1 MSVAALPP
9 VERRIRLSAP
19 LRHPRFLLLM
29 TGTTVSLLGDGVFLI
44 ALTWQVYLLSNAPS
58 ALSFVGIA
66 ISGPQVLFL
75 LLGGAVSDRMDRRG
89 VMLAS
94 DLVRGTVLVAI
105 GMLTVTGRLRLSH
118 VYVLGGAYGAASAFF
133 GPAYEAAVPDLVPAQ
148 LLVQANSLDQ
158 LARPLALA
166 LAGPALGGWLIGA
179 WGAGSA
185 FLLDA
190 GTFAFS
196 VAMLVAMGR
205 SPARQG
211 VEAGTFRLAEI
222 ADGFRFIRRHVWLW
236 GTFAAATVGYLLFM
250 GPAEVLVPYLV
261 KNSPGGTA
269 GELGLVFAA
278 GGVGALGAALVMG
291 HRGMPRRHITVMYL
305 CWAIATFSVAGYGLA
320 TAGWQLMAVSL
331 AFHALET
338 AGTIVWL
345 TAKQRFVPTSLLG
358 RVSSLDW
365 FISISLLPLSFG
377 LAGWAASIFGARTT
391 LVAAGLLGGS
401 VTLAF
406 LFLPGMRS
414 TQLPARRLQA
424 Q

>member
-1 MSVAALPP
+1 LSVAALPP

-19 LRHPRFLLLM
+19 LRYPRFLLLM
-29 TGTTVSLLGDGVFLI
+29 TGMTVSLLGDGVFLI

-94 DLVRGTVLVAI
+94 DLVRGTVLLAI

-118 VYVLGGAYGAASAFF
+118 LYALGGAYGAASAFF

-211 VEAGTFRLAEI
+211 VEVGTFRLAEI
-222 ADGFRFIRRHVWLW
+222 AEGFRFIRRHVWLW

-278 GGVGALGAALVMG
+278 GGVGALGAALVVG

>member
-1 MSVAALPP
+1 MAG
-9 VERRIRLSAP
+9 
-19 LRHPRFLLLM
+19 M
-29 TGTTVSLLGDGVFLI
+29 TVSLLGDGVFLI
-44 ALTWQVYLLSNAPS
+44 ALTWQVYLLSNAPR
-58 ALSFVGIA
+58 ALSVVGIA

-75 LLGGAVSDRMDRRG
+75 LVGGAVSDRVDRRG

-94 DLVRGTVLVAI
+94 DLVRGMVLLAI
-105 GMLTVTGRLRLSH
+105 GMLTVTGRLRLYH
-118 VYVLGGAYGAASAFF
+118 LYALGGAYGAASAFF
-133 GPAYEAAVPDLVPAQ
+133 GPAYEAAVPDLVPAD

-158 LARPLALA
+158 LARPLAVA

-205 SPARQG
+205 SPARRG
-211 VEAGTFRLAEI
+211 VEAGAFRLAEI
-222 ADGFRFIRRHVWLW
+222 AEGFRFIRRHVWLW
-236 GTFAAATVGYLLFM
+236 GTFAAATVSYLLFM
-250 GPAEVLVPYLV
+250 GPAEVLVPFLV

-278 GGVGALGAALVMG
+278 GGVGALGAALVVG

-305 CWAIATFSVAGYGLA
+305 CWAIATFSVAAYGLA

-365 FISISLLPLSFG
+365 VISISLLPLSFG

-414 TQLPARRLQA
+414 TELPGRHLQA

>member
-1 MSVAALPP
+1 LSVAALPP
-9 VERRIRLSAP
+9 VVRRIRLSAP
-19 LRHPRFLLLM
+19 LRHPRFLRLM
-29 TGTTVSLLGDGVFLI
+29 TGMTVSLLGDGVFLI

-94 DLVRGTVLVAI
+94 DLVRGTVLLAI
-105 GMLTVTGRLRLSH
+105 GILTVTGRLHLYH
-118 VYVLGGAYGAASAFF
+118 LYALGGAYGAASAFF

-166 LAGPALGGWLIGA
+166 LAGPALGGWVIGA

-205 SPARQG
+205 SPTRRG
-211 VEAGTFRLAEI
+211 VEAGTIRLAEI
-222 ADGFRFIRRHVWLW
+222 AEGFRFIRRHVWLW
-236 GTFAAATVGYLLFM
+236 GTFAAATVSYLLFM

-278 GGVGALGAALVMG
+278 GGIGALGAAVVIG
-291 HRGMPRRHITVMYL
+291 QRGMPKRHITVMYL

-391 LVAAGLLGGS
+391 LVAAGFLGGS

-406 LFLPGMRS
+406 LFLPEMRS
-414 TQLPARRLQA
+414 TQLPARPLQA

>member
-1 MSVAALPP
+1 MAG
-9 VERRIRLSAP
+9 
-19 LRHPRFLLLM
+19 M
-29 TGTTVSLLGDGVFLI
+29 TVSLLGDGVFLI
-44 ALTWQVYLLSNAPS
+44 ALTWQVYLLSNTPR
-58 ALSFVGIA
+58 ALSVVGIA

-75 LLGGAVSDRMDRRG
+75 LLGGAVSDRRDRRR

-94 DLVRGTVLVAI
+94 DLVRGSVLLAI

-118 VYVLGGAYGAASAFF
+118 LYVLGGAYGAASAFF
-133 GPAYEAAVPDLVPAQ
+133 GPAYEAAVPDFVPAD

-158 LARPLALA
+158 LARPLAMA

-196 VAMLVAMGR
+196 VSMLVAMGR
-205 SPARQG
+205 SPARRG
-211 VEAGTFRLAEI
+211 VEAGSFRLVEI
-222 ADGFRFIRRHVWLW
+222 AEGFRFIRRHVWLW
-236 GTFAAATVGYLLFM
+236 GTFAAATVSYLLFM
-250 GPAEVLVPYLV
+250 GPAEVLVPFLV
-261 KNSPGGTA
+261 KNSPGGSA

-278 GGVGALGAALVMG
+278 GGVGALGAALVVG

-305 CWAIATFSVAGYGLA
+305 CWAIATFSVAAYGLA

-414 TQLPARRLQA
+414 TELPGRHLQA

>member
-1 MSVAALPP
+1 
-9 VERRIRLSAP
+9 
-19 LRHPRFLLLM
+19 M

-118 VYVLGGAYGAASAFF
+118 LYVLGGAYGSASAFF

-222 ADGFRFIRRHVWLW
+222 AEGFRFIRRHVWLW

-261 KNSPGGTA
+261 KNSRGGTA

-278 GGVGALGAALVMG
+278 GGVGALGAALVVG
-291 HRGMPRRHITVMYL
+291 HRGMPRRHITVMYV

-406 LFLPGMRS
+406 LFLPAMRS

>member
-1 MSVAALPP
+1 MSLTALQPAAQ
-9 VERRIRLSAP
+9 RIRLAEP
-19 LRHPRFLLLM
+19 LRHPGFLLLM
-29 TGTTVSLLGDGVFLI
+29 TGMTVSLLGDGVFLVG
-44 ALTWQVYLLSNAPS
+44 LTWQVYLISNTPS
-58 ALSFVGIA
+58 ALSLVGIA
-66 ISGPQVLFL
+66 MFGPQVLFL
-75 LLGGAVSDRMDRRG
+75 LPAGAVSDRMDRRG
-89 VMLAS
+89 IMLAS
-94 DLVRGTVLVAI
+94 DLVRGAVLLATGVLA
-105 GMLTVTGRLRLSH
+105 VTRQLHLSH
-118 VYVLGGAYGAASAFF
+118 LYALGGAYGAATAFF
-133 GPAYEAAVPDLVPAQ
+133 GPAYEAAVPDLVPAD

-179 WGAGSA
+179 WGVGSA

-205 SPARQG
+205 SDPRQA
-211 VEAGTFRLAEI
+211 VAAGTFRLAEI
-222 ADGFRFIRRHVWLW
+222 AEGFRFIRRHVWLW
-236 GTFAAATVGYLLFM
+236 ATFAAATVSYLLFM

-278 GGVGALGAALVMG
+278 GGVGALGAALVVG

-305 CWAIATFSVAGYGLA
+305 CWAIATFSIAGYGLA
-320 TAGWQLMAVSL
+320 TAGWHLMAVSL

-345 TAKQRFVPTSLLG
+345 TAKQQFVPASLLG

-377 LAGWAASIFGARTT
+377 LAGWAAAIFGARTT

-414 TQLPARRLQA
+414 TQLPAQHLQP

>member
-1 MSVAALPP
+1 MAG
-9 VERRIRLSAP
+9 
-19 LRHPRFLLLM
+19 M
-29 TGTTVSLLGDGVFLI
+29 TVSLLGDGVFLI
-44 ALTWQVYLLSNAPS
+44 ALTWQVYLLSNAPR
-58 ALSFVGIA
+58 ALSVVGIA

-75 LLGGAVSDRMDRRG
+75 LVGGAVSDRVDRRG

-94 DLVRGTVLVAI
+94 DLVRGMVLLAI
-105 GMLTVTGRLRLSH
+105 GMLTVTGRLRLYH
-118 VYVLGGAYGAASAFF
+118 LYALGGAYGAASAFF
-133 GPAYEAAVPDLVPAQ
+133 GPAYEAAVPDLVQAD

-158 LARPLALA
+158 LARPLAVA

-205 SPARQG
+205 SPARRG
-211 VEAGTFRLAEI
+211 VEAGAFRLAEI
-222 ADGFRFIRRHVWLW
+222 AEGFRFIRRHVWLW
-236 GTFAAATVGYLLFM
+236 GTFAAATVSYLLFM
-250 GPAEVLVPYLV
+250 GPAEVLVPFLV

-278 GGVGALGAALVMG
+278 GGVGALGAALVVG

-305 CWAIATFSVAGYGLA
+305 CWAIATFSVAAYGLA

-414 TQLPARRLQA
+414 TELPGRHLQA

>member
-1 MSVAALPP
+1 MAG
-9 VERRIRLSAP
+9 
-19 LRHPRFLLLM
+19 M
-29 TGTTVSLLGDGVFLI
+29 TVSLLGDGVFLI
-44 ALTWQVYLLSNAPS
+44 ALTWQVYLLSNAPR
-58 ALSFVGIA
+58 ALSVVGIA

-75 LLGGAVSDRMDRRG
+75 LVGGAVSDRVDRRG

-94 DLVRGTVLVAI
+94 DLVRGMVLLAI
-105 GMLTVTGRLRLSH
+105 GMLTVTGRLRLYH
-118 VYVLGGAYGAASAFF
+118 LYALGGAYGAASAFF
-133 GPAYEAAVPDLVPAQ
+133 GPAYESAVPDLVPAD

-158 LARPLALA
+158 LARPLAVA

-205 SPARQG
+205 SPARRG
-211 VEAGTFRLAEI
+211 VEAGAFRLAEI
-222 ADGFRFIRRHVWLW
+222 AEGFRFIRRHVWLW
-236 GTFAAATVGYLLFM
+236 GTFAAATVSYLLFM
-250 GPAEVLVPYLV
+250 GPAEVLVPFLV

-278 GGVGALGAALVMG
+278 GGVGALGAALVVG

-305 CWAIATFSVAGYGLA
+305 CWAIATFSVAAYGLA

-414 TQLPARRLQA
+414 TELPARHLQA

>member
-1 MSVAALPP
+1 M
-9 VERRIRLSAP
+9 
-19 LRHPRFLLLM
+19 
-29 TGTTVSLLGDGVFLI
+29 TVSLLGDGVFLI
-44 ALTWQVYLLSNAPS
+44 ALTWQVYLLSNAPR
-58 ALSFVGIA
+58 ALSVVGIA

-75 LLGGAVSDRMDRRG
+75 LVGGAVSDRMDRRG

-94 DLVRGTVLVAI
+94 DLVRGVVLLAI
-105 GMLTVTGRLRLSH
+105 GMLTVTGRLRLYH
-118 VYVLGGAYGAASAFF
+118 LYALGGAYGAASAFF
-133 GPAYEAAVPDLVPAQ
+133 GPAYEAAVPDLVQAD

-158 LARPLALA
+158 LARPLAVA

-205 SPARQG
+205 SPARRG
-211 VEAGTFRLAEI
+211 VEAGAFRLAEI
-222 ADGFRFIRRHVWLW
+222 AEGFRFIRRHVWLW
-236 GTFAAATVGYLLFM
+236 GTFAAATVSYLLFM

-278 GGVGALGAALVMG
+278 GGVGALGAALVVG

-305 CWAIATFSVAGYGLA
+305 CWAIATFSVAAYGLA

-414 TQLPARRLQA
+414 TELPGRHLQA

>member
-1 MSVAALPP
+1 
-9 VERRIRLSAP
+9 
-19 LRHPRFLLLM
+19 M
-29 TGTTVSLLGDGVFLI
+29 TGMSVSLLGDGVFLV
-44 ALTWQVYLLSNAPS
+44 ALTWQVYLMSNAPG

-75 LLGGAVSDRMDRRG
+75 LLGGAVSDRMDRRRI
-89 VMLAS
+89 MLAS
-94 DLVRGTVLVAI
+94 DLVRGMVLVTT
-105 GMLTVTGRLRLSH
+105 GVLTVGGRLHLADL
-118 VYVLGGAYGAASAFF
+118 YVLGAAYGAATAFF
-133 GPAYEAAVPDLVPAQ
+133 GPAYEAAIPDLVPAD

-179 WGAGSA
+179 WGPGSA
-185 FLLDA
+185 FLLDG

-196 VAMLVAMGR
+196 VAMLLAMGR
-205 SPARQG
+205 SPRRQG
-211 VEAGTFRLAEI
+211 KEMGTFRLGEI
-222 ADGFRFIRRHVWLW
+222 AEGFRFVRRHVWLW
-236 GTFAAATVGYLLFM
+236 ATFTAATISYLLFM
-250 GPAEVLVPYLV
+250 GPVEVLVPYLV

-269 GELGLVFAA
+269 GELGLIFAA
-278 GGVGALGAALVMG
+278 GGVGALGAALVVG

-331 AFHALET
+331 GFHALET

-345 TAKQRFVPTSLLG
+345 TAKQRFVPASLLG

-377 LAGWAASIFGARTT
+377 LAGWAAHIVGARTT
-391 LVAAGLLGGS
+391 LVAAGLLGGC

-406 LFLPGMRS
+406 LLLPGMRS
-414 TQLPARRLQA
+414 TQLPTGRLQP